1 MNLWEFIFWVGI
13 AKVSIHVCCVGIY
26 STFEMYIDQI
36 RNILY
41 DFEPFD
47 LNFDT

>member
-1 MNLWEFIFWVGI
+1 MNLWEFIFGVGI
-13 AKVSIHVCCVGIY
+13 AEVSIHVCCVGKYI
-26 STFEMYIDQI
+26 FEIYIDQI

-47 LNFDT
+47 LNMDT